1 MKKFIISGTLCAL
14 AMAGSIGAPHV
25 VSASETTPA
34 KSQSDSSAKIEQ
46 LMKLITE
53 LKGKLSAAQ
62 GQVQELMSNLSEG
75 AQGDDVLKAQE
86 ILASDPAVFK
96 VKPTG
101 YFGPM
106 TKEAIKKFQE
116 RYGLP
121 VTGELDEATR
131 AALQELRKERKD
143 GMVPPGLIKSDEVK
157 DKIKARLQE
166 KWGDCVW
173 GAKFTASDCMKGK
186 DGHKDKKDKE
196 GEDMDN
202 ASSTTTVEDG
212 HGEKGDKKDKEK
224 NHASTTSAVTRDEA
238 RKALSDGKKDLMV
251 FKDTIKE
258 MKKDDADKE
267 DVDAAKDT
275 LKEAEKKMG
284 EARRAFA
291 KRNFEK
297 TVELSDKASSIVD
310 QDGPDGI
317 GVQVDE

>member
-14 AMAGSIGAPHV
+14 AMAGGVAAPHV
-25 VSASETTPA
+25 VAAESTNPA

-173 GAKFTASDCMKGK
+173 GEKFTASDCVKGK
-186 DGHKDKKDKE
+186 DGHGDKKDKE

-202 ASSTTTVEDG
+202 ASSTKEHKEG
-212 HGEKGDKKDKEK
+212 SNEEKKDKDK
-224 NHASTTSAVTRDEA
+224 KHASSTDAVTRDEA

-275 LKEAEKKMG
+275 LKEAEKKMA